1 MPVNYQ
7 EATYRPPA
15 DGDPDSADPHFKAKV
30 RKCGRG
36 CGREFKTTAARR
48 YFCGRCREMTK
59 DRTPAVKLVSV
70 AGGNGYGF
78 GPKGFGPQG

>member
-15 DGDPDSADPHFKAKV
+15 DGDWDSADPHFVA
-30 RKCGRG
+30 RRRPCGK

-59 DRTPAVKLVSV
+59 DRPPEATLISV
-70 AGGNGYGF
+70 AGNRGYGF
-78 GPKGFGPQG
+78 GGVKGFGPQG